1 MTEPKKGLNIEK
13 TWIRRHYKTA
23 ALVTGVIVLVYV
35 VGVYC
40 GVRIV
45 LVKTLIKQCFCF
57 LKSDGSFI
65 TNRHLTLIQA
75 GYLCLER
82 ITAESI

>member
-45 LVKTLIKQCFCF
+45 LVKTLIK
-57 LKSDGSFI
+57 
-65 TNRHLTLIQA
+65 
-75 GYLCLER
+75 
-82 ITAESI
+82 